1 MNKTS
6 TRRVII
12 TDSRAA
18 KVQKSGGGRRER
30 ATEGH
35 DGLGC
40 GDGVSLPTRDGSGV
54 PQKFFVKLYQNS
66 AFSWHLRKF
75 CWPNLRAV
83 VTLSLLR
90 SVAWMR
96 TMIYLTNHGTL
107 CVGHKKYA
115 GDFRSAAGEREMGP
129 LCGSLPRDAGDLADL
144 KQTRR
149 YTMLAQPGASIP
161 PNTLEQGPPAL
172 PLSPLLPPFSPL
184 PSLPLPSLPLEVG
197 PFIAARRSGGAL

>member
-161 PNTLEQGPPAL
+161 LTPWNKVPLPFPF
-172 PLSPLLPPFSPL
+172 PLSFL
-184 PSLPLPSLPLEVG
+184 PSLPSLPFPSLPS
-197 PFIAARRSGGAL
+197 R